1 MDFTDIRRLVIVAM
15 FSDDT
20 LFDQLTLK
28 GGNAL
33 NLIYGFG
40 MRSSLDVDL
49 SLEQDFEDPEDSG
62 KCIFKALSDRFAEV
76 GITVFDYKFGK
87 RPVKENRDSDK
98 WGGYEA
104 EFKSTET
111 DIYDQLKDDM
121 DRVRRESLVIGDGQ
135 QRVFRVQQGRQH
147 FLQVSHENLAAFEED
162 FPEPL
167 LLHFQSFLPA
177 GGRASAGLAING
189 RGIPAN

>member
-87 RPVKENRDSDK
+87 RPVKENHDSDK
-98 WGGYEA
+98 
-104 EFKSTET
+104 
-111 DIYDQLKDDM
+111 
-121 DRVRRESLVIGDGQ
+121 
-135 QRVFRVQQGRQH
+135 
-147 FLQVSHENLAAFEED
+147 
-162 FPEPL
+162 
-167 LLHFQSFLPA
+167 
-177 GGRASAGLAING
+177 
-189 RGIPAN
+189 